1 MKFKQL
7 LGGITV
13 AGALSA
19 AALGVGAGAANAAPG
34 APPPGPAGNHGGPAP
49 GGIHPPNAPGDPGG
63 PGGPRRAQVAR
74 ADLRVGPV
82 GRADLRVGPVGRA
95 DPVIRAGLRADRAG
109 PIIQAD
115 PVGPAVPVDR
125 AVPAARGTEMR
136 SVVTS
141 AGPRGVTG
149 RHLGDPVRRRDPT
162 GTGRSPRLV
171 GTGDMGR
178 STTGATRRLPCG
190 IPDSTSGA
198 SGSSE
203 SGFRCKQQ

>member
-63 PGGPRRAQVAR
+63 PGGPGGPWPGRTRRT
-74 ADLRVGPV
+74 
-82 GRADLRVGPVGRA
+82 GRTGRTWAGPVGRA
-95 DPVIRAGLRADRAG
+95 DPAIRAGLRADRVG

-141 AGPRGVTG
+141 AGPRGATG